1 MPPAAPD
8 APDALSRAV
17 QPSPVAKVLV
27 ASVSPQDRNL
37 WRLER
42 AVTKVTAEHP
52 FQLPATRTQRAAAVG
67 VKVDRALAADQ
78 PAPWLAYEDRDLG
91 HTARP
96 GVVAGWMDDRIQR

>member
-17 QPSPVAKVLV
+17 QPSPVAKCSELQSARKIATCGV
-27 ASVSPQDRNL
+27 
-37 WRLER
+37 WR
-42 AVTKVTAEHP
+42 AVTKVTAERP
-52 FQLPATRTQRAAAVG
+52 FQLPAIRTQRAAAVG
-67 VKVDRALAADQ
+67 AKVDRALAADQ

-96 GVVAGWMDDRIQR
+96 GVVAGYMDDRIQR